1 MRKRRF
7 FGDFLFTLG
16 NDSLII
22 KPNSLMKKLFFLI
35 LLLINTLSSFAQK
48 EPDFLTHY
56 NKRWVDSVFAT
67 LTLDEKIGQLLMPR
81 GNTSGRPHDVE
92 KLKRW
97 VKDNRI
103 GGIVMFAAPP
113 TVQARIVNE
122 LQTLSK
128 VPLLIG
134 MDLEWGLAMRLDSTV
149 RFPYQMT
156 LGAMQG
162 NEKLLYEMGV
172 EVAKQC
178 RRIGVHINYAP
189 VVDVNINPNNP
200 VINFRSFGE
209 NQEDVANKALAYMK
223 GMNSEHLLTSAKHF
237 PGHGDTGVDS
247 HFDLPLIPHDRK
259 RLNEVEFY
267 PYKKLIENGLS
278 GIMTSHL
285 SVPVLDTNK
294 NLAATFSK
302 RIVTDILRKDLNFKG
317 LTFTD
322 AMDMQGAIKY
332 FSKGEANVRA
342 VLAGNDI
349 LETFEDAEGAIVAIK
364 AAIANKEISMEE
376 IDFRVR
382 KILMAKS
389 WVGLDKYRP
398 TDMQNLLAD
407 LNTIQSDLLNRQ
419 LAEATI
425 TLVKNDDKTLPIKD
439 LTKRIA
445 TVSIDAVQP
454 TAFQK
459 MTDNYTTI
467 DHFLLPPNAPDSSI
481 NKVLEQTKNYDLI
494 LVNLHLN
501 NIRPAAK
508 YGITDANKK
517 ALKALVNTG
526 KAITTIFGN
535 PYTLDKFDDLEKS
548 KAIVMAYQLTNY
560 MEEAAAQ
567 AIFGAI
573 PILGKLP
580 VSINNT
586 YKYGM
591 GESTKSI
598 GRLAYGIPE
607 MVGLDGVEFNRR
619 IDSVINLGLRE
630 KAYPGATMQV
640 AKDGRVIYQKA
651 FGFHTFEAANGA
663 ILANADAKFKADN
676 KNDVMDE
683 AVKKANA
690 NAAINSSKAST
701 KGIVNLTDLY
711 DLASV
716 TKVSTSALAVM
727 QLMSEGKFD
736 LDKTFKD
743 YYPEYADG
751 NKANLRF
758 RDMLTHKAGLKAWIA
773 FWNDCI
779 DSVNTVKNSVIF
791 KEKYASQYKKKF
803 FMSKK
808 KYNLLLAKA
817 IKTDKNLWKDCL
829 SPKTMVWKPNTLS
842 TKQSADF
849 SVQISDSLWLHKDYQ
864 KVIFDAIEK
873 SPLKPEQGYVYSDLH
888 YYTYPTF
895 MATLTGMPWEDYLNK
910 TYKQIGANSLTY
922 NPLRFYSKD
931 KIVPTEKDTLFRK
944 TLIHGYVHDEGAG
957 MLNGVSG
964 HAGLFGNVNDL
975 TKLMQMYLQKGYYGG
990 TQFIKPEVLAECTKY
1005 QFPELKNR
1013 RAIAFDKLD
1022 FNPKV
1027 GNGPTSA
1034 SPESFGHSGFTGTFV
1049 WVEPKYNFVYTFL
1062 SNRVYPTR
1070 DNGKISSLNIRTEVG
1085 EQIYKMVK
1093 K

>member
-1 MRKRRF
+1 
-7 FGDFLFTLG
+7 
-16 NDSLII
+16 
-22 KPNSLMKKLFFLI
+22 MKKVFFLT

-48 EPDFLTHY
+48 EPDFLTNY

-81 GNTSGRPHDVE
+81 GNTSGKPHDVE

-97 VKDNRI
+97 VSDNRI
-103 GGIVMFAAPP
+103 GGVVMFAAPP

-122 LQTLSK
+122 LQALSK

-156 LGAMQG
+156 LGAMRG

-209 NQEDVANKALAYMK
+209 NQEEVASKALAYMQ

-247 HFDLPLIPHDRK
+247 HLDLPLIPHDRK
-259 RLNEVEFY
+259 RLDAVEFY
-267 PYKKLIENGLS
+267 PYKKLIDNGLS

-285 SVPVLDTNK
+285 SVPELDTTK

-302 RIVTDILRKDLNFKG
+302 KIVTDVLRKDLNFKG

-332 FSKGEANVRA
+332 FSKGQANVRA

-349 LETFEDAEGAIVAIK
+349 LETFEDAAGAILAIK
-364 AAIANKEISMEE
+364 DAITNKEISIEE

-389 WVGLDKYRP
+389 WVGLDKYHP
-398 TDMQNLLAD
+398 TEIKNLVAD
-407 LNTIQSDLLNRQ
+407 LNTTKSDLLNRQ

-425 TLVKNDDKTLPIKD
+425 TLVKNDDKILPIKD
-439 LTKRIA
+439 LTKKIA
-445 TVSIDAVQP
+445 SVSIDAIQA
-454 TAFQK
+454 TTFQK

-467 DHFLLPPNAPDSSI
+467 THFQLPPNAPDSSI
-481 NKVLEQTKNYDLI
+481 NKVLEQTKDYDLI

-517 ALKALVNTG
+517 ALKALSNTG

-535 PYTLDKFDDLEKS
+535 PYSLDKFEDLEKS

-567 AIFGAI
+567 AIFGAT
-573 PILGKLP
+573 PIVGKLP
-580 VSINNT
+580 VSINST
-586 YKYGM
+586 YKSEM
-591 GESTKSI
+591 GETTQSL

-607 MVGLDGVEFNRR
+607 MVGLDGAELNRR
-619 IDSVINLGLRE
+619 IDSVINLGLTQ
-630 KAYPGATMQV
+630 KAYPGAVMEV

-651 FGFHTFEAANGA
+651 FGFHTYEAANNVVSMNNEG
-663 ILANADAKFKADN
+663 KFKADN

-683 AVKKANA
+683 AVKKSTSSTKQ
-690 NAAINSSKAST
+690 NSSATNT
-701 KGIVNLTDLY
+701 KGLVNLTDLY

-716 TKVSTSALAVM
+716 TKVSTSALAIM

-743 YYPEYADG
+743 YYAEFADG
-751 NKANLRF
+751 NKADLRF
-758 RDMLTHKAGLKAWIA
+758 RDMLTHKSGLKAWIA
-773 FWNDCI
+773 FWTDCI
-779 DSVNTVKNSVIF
+779 DSVKTVKNSPIF

-808 KYNLLLAKA
+808 KYNLLLVKA
-817 IKTDKNLWKDCL
+817 IKEDKTLWKDCF
-829 SPKTMVWKPNTLS
+829 SPKTMVWKPKTFSNQQTH
-842 TKQSADF
+842 DF
-849 SVQISDSLWLHKDYQ
+849 SVQITDSLWLHKDYR
-864 KVIFDAIEK
+864 KSIFDAIEK
-873 SPLKPEQGYVYSDLH
+873 SVVKPEQGYVYSDLH

-895 MATLTGMPWEDYLNK
+895 VADLVGMTWEDYLNL
-910 TYKQIGANSLTY
+910 TYHKIGANSLTY

-931 KIVPTEKDTLFRK
+931 KIVPSERDTLFRK
-944 TLIHGYVHDEGAG
+944 TLVHGRVHDEGAA
-957 MLNGVSG
+957 MLNGISG
-964 HAGLFGNVNDL
+964 HAGLFGNANDL

-1005 QFPELKNR
+1005 QFPALKNR

-1034 SPESFGHSGFTGTFV
+1034 SSESYGHSGFTGTFV
-1049 WVEPKYNFVYTFL
+1049 WIEPKYNFVYTFL

-1070 DNGKISSLNIRTEVG
+1070 DNGKISTLNIRTEVG
-1085 EQIYKMVK
+1085 EQIYKMIMK
-1093 K
+1093 

>member
-1 MRKRRF
+1 
-7 FGDFLFTLG
+7 
-16 NDSLII
+16 
-22 KPNSLMKKLFFLI
+22 MKKALVFTF
-35 LLLINTLSSFAQK
+35 LLINTLSTYAQK
-48 EPDFLTHY
+48 EPDFLINH
-56 NKRWVDSVFAT
+56 NKVWVDSVFAT
-67 LTLDEKIGQLLMPR
+67 LTLEDKIGQLLMPR
-81 GNTSGRPHDVE
+81 GNTSGEPHDVA
-92 KLKRW
+92 KLKNW
-97 VKDNRI
+97 VKNYHI

-122 LQTLSK
+122 LQALSK

-156 LGAMQG
+156 LGAMRG
-162 NEKLLYEMGV
+162 NEKMLYEMGV
-172 EVAKQC
+172 EVGKQC
-178 RRIGVHINYAP
+178 RRMGVHINYAP

-209 NQEDVANKALAYMK
+209 NPKDVAQKALAYMQ
-223 GMNSEHLLTSAKHF
+223 GMNSEKLLTSAKHF

-259 RLNEVEFY
+259 RLDSVEFS
-267 PYKKLIENGLS
+267 PYKTLIDNGLS

-285 SVPVLDTNK
+285 SVPVLDTTK

-302 RIVTDILRKDLNFKG
+302 KIVTDILRKDLHFKG

-322 AMDMQGAIKY
+322 AMDMEGAIKY
-332 FSKGEANVRA
+332 FSKGQANVRA

-349 LETFEDAEGAIVAIK
+349 LETFEDAGGAIEAIK
-364 AAIANKEISMEE
+364 TAIKNKEISVEE

-389 WVGLDKYRP
+389 WVGLDKYQP
-398 TDMQNLLAD
+398 TEIKNLVAD
-407 LNTIQSDLLNRQ
+407 LNTTKSDLLNRQ

-445 TVSIDAVQP
+445 SVSIDATQA

-459 MTDNYTTI
+459 MASNYTTI
-467 DHFLLPPNAPDSSI
+467 DHFTLPPNAPDSSI
-481 NKVLEQTKNYDLI
+481 NKVLAQTKEYDLI

-508 YGITDANKK
+508 YGITNANKK
-517 ALKALVNTG
+517 ALKALIGTG

-535 PYTLDKFDDLEKS
+535 PYSLDKFDDLEKS

-573 PILGKLP
+573 PMLGKLP
-580 VSINNT
+580 VSVNAN
-586 YKYGM
+586 YKYGT
-591 GESTKSI
+591 GENTQSL

-607 MVGLDGVEFNRR
+607 MVGLDGAELNRR

-651 FGFHTFEAANGA
+651 FGFHTYSPSATATAPTLSDGEGVKTPRQ
-663 ILANADAKFKADN
+663 LDN

-683 AVKKANA
+683 AVKKNPLPTSPDRGGVVTPSLLGRVGVGL
-690 NAAINSSKAST
+690 IRLS
-701 KGIVNLTDLY
+701 DLY

-716 TKVSTSALAVM
+716 TKVSTSALAIM
-727 QLMSEGKFD
+727 QLMSNGKFD
-736 LDKTFKD
+736 LDKSFKD
-743 YYPEYADG
+743 YFADFADG
-751 NKANLRF
+751 NKADLRF
-758 RDMLTHKAGLKAWIA
+758 RDMLTHKSGLKAWIP
-773 FWNDCI
+773 FWMNCI
-779 DSVNTVKNSVIF
+779 DSVKTVKNSAVF
-791 KEKYASQYKKKF
+791 KQKYASQYKKKF

-808 KYNLLLAKA
+808 KYDLILVKA
-817 IKTDKNLWKDCL
+817 IKENKNLWKDCL
-829 SPKTMVWKPNTLS
+829 APSTMVWKPNTLS

-849 SVQISDSLWLHKDYQ
+849 SVQVADTLWLHKDYR
-864 KVIFDAIEK
+864 KTIFDAIEN
-873 SPLKPEQGYVYSDLH
+873 SPVKPDQGYVYSDLH

-895 MATLTGMPWEDYLNK
+895 VANLVGMPWEDYLKK
-910 TYKQIGANSLTY
+910 TYRQIGANSLTY

-931 KIVPTEKDTLFRK
+931 RIVPSERDTLFRK
-944 TLIHGYVHDEGAG
+944 TLIHGRVHDEGAA
-957 MLNGVSG
+957 MLDGISG

-975 TKLMQMYLQKGYYGG
+975 TKLMQMYLQKGSYGG
-990 TQFIKPEVLAECTKY
+990 TQFIKPEVIAECTKY

-1022 FNPKV
+1022 FNSKIA
-1027 GNGPTSA
+1027 NGPQSA
-1034 SPESFGHSGFTGTFV
+1034 SPESYGHSGFTGTFV
-1049 WVEPKYNFVYTFL
+1049 WIDPKYNLVYTFL

-1070 DNGKISSLNIRTEVG
+1070 DNVKISTLNIRTEVG
-1085 EQIYKMVK
+1085 EQIYKVMK